1 MAAASFRESGWVW
14 EGFATHAGVKPTLY
28 GVGEGWRWFGVPG
41 VNFMFHPN
49 NEIAFRKLADA
60 PRVVADI
67 SKWDFEYARNE
78 GGHEMGFIGVHD
90 PRPER
95 IREEAANLSRMAA
108 QFPNITGGIVDDASN
123 MFALEGYGE
132 SGAASIRTALREHD
146 PELDLWVVV
155 YANQLD
161 KPEWDLLKPHM
172 DIVNLWLWDCR
183 EIPNLP
189 EHLAHCRRVF
199 PDQRIIIGSYLHD
212 FTSRQNMPLDLLQ
225 LQYETMLRLWEA
237 GEIEG
242 FNILG
247 AFYIDQAPEQAEWV
261 RGFLGTAS

>member
-1 MAAASFRESGWVW
+1 MSSFREAGWVW

-49 NEIAFRKLADA
+49 NEIAFRKLQDA

-67 SKWDFEYARNE
+67 SKWDFQYARNE
-78 GGHEMGFIGVHD
+78 GGYEIGFVGVHD

-95 IREEAANLSRMAA
+95 IRDEAENLRRLAA
-108 QFPNITGGIVDDASN
+108 QFPNLAGGIIDDASN
-123 MFALEGYGE
+123 MFAHDAYGAG
-132 SGAASIRTALREHD
+132 GAAAVREALGTD
-146 PELDLWVVV
+146 LALWVVV

-161 KPEWDLLKPHM
+161 QPEWGLLKPHM
-172 DIVNLWLWDCR
+172 DVVNLWLWNCQ
-183 EIPNLP
+183 EIP
-189 EHLAHCRRVF
+189 HLADHVAHCRAQF
-199 PDQRIIIGSYLHD
+199 PEQRIIVGSYLHD
-212 FTSRQNMPLDLLQ
+212 FPSRTNMPLDLLAQ
-225 LQYETMLRLWEA
+225 QYETMLRLWEA

-242 FNILG
+242 FNTLG

-261 RGFLGTAS
+261 RGFLAKH